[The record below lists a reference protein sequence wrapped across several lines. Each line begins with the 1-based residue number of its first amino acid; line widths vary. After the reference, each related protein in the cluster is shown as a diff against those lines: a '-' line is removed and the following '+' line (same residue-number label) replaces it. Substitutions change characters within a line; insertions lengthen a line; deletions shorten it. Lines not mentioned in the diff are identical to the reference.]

1 MTEFVF
7 ILGKNWLLSIA
18 ELLVH
23 LEDLG
28 LEIRIADHSRNA
40 VIIEADQA
48 LDNGQLVDI
57 QSALGG
63 CFKTGRILTRYD
75 REIADGAFPI
85 RGKIGKDERK
95 ILQDCPWV
103 PDVWRKPKNKR
114 VKFGVSTYPV
124 VDDSPGLDLKRFTL
138 GMDEWIKQK
147 LVELDVKK
155 AAYYAYDKPDK
166 RDERR
171 PNTAL
176 WPATI
181 ARHKLLSPPNAEIL
195 AVFTEDT
202 LYIGRTVVVYDSQL
216 QKYRDETRPYVSAE
230 ISTSPKLCRTLLN
243 LAGARSGDVV
253 LDPFCGTGTILMEAA
268 MLDMRCIGIDSDAE
282 VVRGARSNLKWLASE
297 LDQMIDFTII
307 RGDSR
312 QASELLHA
320 PVDAVAFEPDLGSIY
335 SDPPN
340 RSEAE
345 DSIKSLTELYNDVLR
360 SVSKIL
366 NQGRRIGMTVPVI
379 NSTEGQVTVRLDRM
393 VDQTSLEVRKMLPEE
408 QVSGSATTHRRT
420 AIRPGRKAL
429 PERKRGQIVQRSV
442 VMLERL

>member
-1 MTEFVF
+1 MTEYVF

-28 LEIRIADHSRNA
+28 LEVRIADHSRNA
-40 VIIEADQA
+40 VVVKVDQV

-63 CFKTGRILTRYD
+63 CFKTGRVITRYD
-75 REIADGAFPI
+75 KEIAEKAFPV
-85 RGKIGKDERK
+85 RGKIGKDARR
-95 ILQDCPWV
+95 ILQSCPWV
-103 PDVWRKPKNKR
+103 SEVWGKPKNKKI
-114 VKFGVSTYPV
+114 KFGVSTYPM
-124 VDDSPGLDLKRFTL
+124 VDDAPRLDLKRFTL

-147 LVELDVKK
+147 LTELEAKK
-155 AAYYAYDKPDK
+155 AVYYAYDEPDK
-166 RDERR
+166 RDEKR

-195 AVFTEDT
+195 AIFTEDT

-216 QKYRDETRPYVSAE
+216 QQYRDESRPYVSAE

-243 LAGARSGDVV
+243 LAGARTGDVV

-268 MLDMRCIGIDSDAE
+268 MLDMKCIGIDNNAE
-282 VVRGARSNLKWLASE
+282 AVRGARSNLKWLSIE
-297 LDQMIDFTII
+297 LDQVIDYTII

-312 QASELLHA
+312 HASDLVNA
-320 PVDAVAFEPDLGSIY
+320 AVDAVAFEPDLGPIY
-335 SDPPN
+335 SDTPD

-345 DSIKSLTELYNDVLR
+345 CNIKSLTDLYNSVLQ
-360 SVSKIL
+360 SVAQLL
-366 NQGRRIGMTVPVI
+366 NHGGRIGMTVPVI
-379 NSTEGQVTVRLDRM
+379 NSSEGQVTVDLSAM
-393 VDQTSLEVRKMLPEE
+393 IDQTGLEVREMLPEE
-408 QVSGSATTHRRT
+408 QVSGSATTHRRM
-420 AIRPGRKAL
+420 AIRPGRRTL
-429 PERKRGQIVQRSV
+429 PERKRGQIVQRLLL
-442 VMLERL
+442 MLERL